1 MIPDNLPLVLIP
13 GFMLDET
20 LWDAFVAEF
29 PQPRTFVRASLREG
43 ESIAEMARHI
53 VSTLPPR
60 FVLVGFSLGGY
71 IARSIVEQ
79 FPQSVAGL
87 VLVATSLREDS
98 QEQQQIKAA
107 AIKAVAGPTFRGI
120 STSAIA
126 ATLHPSRAQDKALI
140 SKIRAMG
147 ARLGAEVFRRQAS
160 LARGKI
166 TSHPIE
172 CPTLVIAAADDP
184 SRPLAELQEL
194 RQSIAGSTL
203 AMLEQCGHMAPLE
216 QPRRLAE
223 VISEWLEQQR
233 GNS

>member
-1 MIPDNLPLVLIP
+1 MNPDNLPLALIP

-29 PQPRTFVRASLREG
+29 PPSRTFVRASLREG
-43 ESIAEMARHI
+43 ETIAEMARHI

-98 QEQQQIKAA
+98 EEQQQIKTA
-107 AIKAVAGPTFRGI
+107 AIKAVSGPTFRGI
-120 STSAIA
+120 STGAIA
-126 ATLHPSRAQDKALI
+126 ATLHPSRAQDHALI
-140 SKIRAMG
+140 AQIRAMG
-147 ARLGAEVFRRQAS
+147 AQLGADVFRRQAS
-160 LARGKI
+160 LVRGKI
-166 TSHPIE
+166 TRHPIE

-194 RQSIAGSTL
+194 HQSIAGSTL
-203 AMLEQCGHMAPLE
+203 ALIEQCGHMVPLE
-216 QPRRLAE
+216 QPGRLAE
-223 VISEWLEQQR
+223 TISEWLAKQR
-233 GNS
+233 ESW